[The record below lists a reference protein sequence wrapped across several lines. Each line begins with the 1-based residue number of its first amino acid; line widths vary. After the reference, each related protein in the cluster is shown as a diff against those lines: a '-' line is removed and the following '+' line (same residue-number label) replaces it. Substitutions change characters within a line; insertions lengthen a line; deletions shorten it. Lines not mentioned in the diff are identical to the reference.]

1 MKKIF
6 IVLSVAILALF
17 QISCAEELEVKPTD
31 RVSGDGMMDNTNTA
45 IVALN
50 GVYRIMLI
58 TPMWGGAEHESFGP
72 QSYSLMA
79 DLMGEDMAMKAMGNG
94 WFWYDYLY
102 DVKSYYT
109 TTNWRPY
116 DVWNFFYTIISN
128 VNYIIDAEETMQ
140 GATEDVNYIIGQAY
154 ALRAYSYHYLAL
166 SYCRTFK
173 GHESDKGV
181 PLYTKPTVAGTE
193 GAPRGTL
200 EDVYRLINEDI
211 EKAVTLLADAPAQTH
226 SSHIDYRGA
235 NLIKARIN
243 MYTDE
248 WDTVLAAAQ
257 EAQKPFKGQ
266 TYQVGNAED
275 VLGGFND
282 RTKRNIVW
290 AAEIIQDQSTTN
302 PQFFSHM
309 DAYGGSAY
317 ASGAPKTINPLLY
330 DKMSGTDIRRAWW
343 NPDDNRIADGG
354 STYQQMKFKF
364 ADVPNWLG
372 DRINM
377 RIEEAVLMEA
387 EALCRRGRDGE
398 AITALMKLMSKRDP
412 EYTTSKSGTSM
423 GALTTDETGSLLEE
437 IIIQRRIEL
446 WGEYGRVWD
455 IRRLKQGFVRTAAM
469 GHPEGA
475 INATN
480 AIKVNNTET
489 WDWVLTIPQKE
500 FDGNINMNQT
510 VDQNPMDSGI

>member
-45 IVALN
+45 IVALD
-50 GVYRIMLI
+50 GIYRLMLI
-58 TPMWGGAEHESFGP
+58 DWGWSVGGNAHQALGP
-72 QSYSLMA
+72 QSFVLMA
-79 DLMGEDMAMKAMGNG
+79 DLMAEDLIMDAQGNG

-102 DVKSYYT
+102 MVKDRYSST
-109 TTNWRPY
+109 SWRSY
-116 DVWNFFYTIISN
+116 DVWNFFYTVISN

-140 GATEDVNYIIGQAY
+140 GTTEDKNYIIGQAY
-154 ALRAYSYHYLAL
+154 AIRAYSYLNLANTF
-166 SYCRTFK
+166 CRTYK
-173 GHESDKGV
+173 GHESDKGI
-181 PLYTKPTVAGTE
+181 PLYTGPTVAGTE
-193 GAPRGTL
+193 GAPRGTVA
-200 EDVYRLINEDI
+200 DVYKLINEDI

-235 NLIKARIN
+235 NLIKARVN
-243 MYTDE
+243 MFTDE

-257 EAQKPFKGQ
+257 EAQKTFKGQ
-266 TYQVGNAED
+266 TYQVGGSED

-282 RTKRNIVW
+282 HTKRNVVW
-290 AAEIIQDQSTTN
+290 GAEIIQTQGTTN

-309 DAYGGSAY
+309 DATQDSYGRDAR
-317 ASGAPKTINPLLY
+317 KTINELLY
-330 DKMSGTDIRRAWW
+330 AKISDTDIRRAWW
-343 NPDDNRIADGG
+343 NPNDADAPF
-354 STYQQMKFKF
+354 QQEKFKF
-364 ADVPNWLG
+364 SDYTNWLG
-372 DRINM
+372 DRIII

-412 EYTTSKSGTSM
+412 EYTTSKSGTAM

-437 IIIQRRIEL
+437 IILQRRIEL

-455 IRRLKQGFVRTAAM
+455 VRRLKQGFVRTAAM
-469 GHPEGA
+469 GHPAGA

-480 AIKVNNTET
+480 ALKVTNPET

-500 FDGNINMNQT
+500 FDGNINMDQT
-510 VDQNPMDSGI
+510 VDQNPLGSGI